1 MRPKPVRVL
10 LVDHAPIIG
19 GVEMMIRD
27 LLTELDPARVAPT
40 VVTDTASP
48 MRGQF
53 GPSVPEAAMPLPR
66 LNRNPLAA
74 LDWLMAGIRLARFA
88 WRAGPRA
95 LREAWSARGSA
106 GAGAQ
111 IIQTFTTRTHLI
123 GALAGRLS
131 GAPVVW
137 RMNDDTL
144 PGSLAAIAGRVP
156 RRIIAVSNYLRAHY
170 GSSLQIT
177 DLIPDGVPLPVV
189 IAQAEARRDFAPPIA
204 PETLL
209 VVLVARIVRW
219 KGHGVFLR
227 ALAPLAA
234 DHPNLHG
241 LMVGGWSPGDN
252 VPGPLGGGEPYQ
264 KELEALVQ
272 SLGLTGRVT
281 FMGHTNAAAR
291 VFAAADVVAHTST
304 RPEPFGRVIVEAM
317 AAARPVVAAQA
328 GGALEI
334 VEPGVTGLLTPPG
347 DVGALT
353 EALHKMIL
361 NTDLRQRMGEAG
373 RARAEREYSLKLMAE
388 RFTQVWE
395 EVASRT

>member
-1 MRPKPVRVL
+1 MRAKPVRVL
-10 LVDHAPIIG
+10 LVDHAPIVG

-48 MRGQF
+48 MRGKF
-53 GPSVPEAAMPLPR
+53 SPKVPEAAMPLPR

-74 LDWLMAGIRLARFA
+74 LDWLMAAIRLARFA
-88 WRAGPRA
+88 RRAGPRA
-95 LREAWSARGSA
+95 FIWPKGAKGSA
-106 GAGAQ
+106 GTSAQ

-123 GALAGRLS
+123 SALAGRLS
-131 GAPVVW
+131 GVPVVW

-144 PGSLAAIAGRVP
+144 PRSLAAIAGRAP
-156 RRIIAVSNYLRAHY
+156 RRIISVSNYLRAHY

-189 IAQAEARRDFAPPIA
+189 IAQAEARRDFAPRIA

-219 KGHGVFLR
+219 KGHGIFLR
-227 ALAPLAA
+227 ALAGLAA

-241 LMVGGWSPGDN
+241 LIVGSWSPGDN

-264 KELEALVQ
+264 KELDALVQ
-272 SLGLTGRVT
+272 SLGLAGRVT
-281 FMGHTNAAAR
+281 FMGHTNAAVR
-291 VFAAADVVAHTST
+291 VFAAADIVAHTST
-304 RPEPFGRVIVEAM
+304 LPEPFGRVIVEAM

-347 DVGALT
+347 DVGAFV
-353 EALHKMIL
+353 EALRKMIV
-361 NTDLRQRMGEAG
+361 NADLRQRMGEAG
-373 RARAEREYSLKLMAE
+373 RARAGREYSLKLMAE

-395 EVASRT
+395 EVASPT

>member
-1 MRPKPVRVL
+1 MRAKPVRVL
-10 LVDHAPIIG
+10 LVDHAPIVG

-48 MRGQF
+48 MRGKF
-53 GPSVPEAAMPLPR
+53 GPSVSEAAMPLPR

-74 LDWLMAGIRLARFA
+74 LDWLMAAIRLARFA
-88 WRAGPRA
+88 RRAGPRA
-95 LREAWSARGSA
+95 SFHRPGESA

-123 GALAGRLS
+123 SALAGSLS
-131 GAPVVW
+131 GVPVVW

-144 PGSLAAIAGRVP
+144 PRSLAAIAGRVP
-156 RRIIAVSNYLRAHY
+156 RRIITVSNYLRAHY

-189 IAQAEARRDFAPPIA
+189 ISQAEARRDFAPRIA

-219 KGHGVFLR
+219 KGHEVFLR

-241 LMVGGWSPGDN
+241 LIVGGWSPGDN

-264 KELEALVQ
+264 KELDALVQ
-272 SLGLTGRVT
+272 SLGLAGRVT
-281 FMGHTNAAAR
+281 FMGHTNAAVR
-291 VFAAADVVAHTST
+291 VFAAADIVAHTST
-304 RPEPFGRVIVEAM
+304 LPEPFGRVIVEAM

-347 DVGALT
+347 DVGALA
-353 EALHKMIL
+353 EALHKMIV
-361 NTDLRQRMGEAG
+361 NADLRQRMGEAG
-373 RARAEREYSLKLMAE
+373 RARAGREYSLKLMAE

-395 EVASRT
+395 EVASPT